1 MMAVSTST
9 ASRLPEISVEEIGD
23 HFIPLVPGAKSLVTA
38 GIWALTK
45 TTHCNRLVMASPIQG
60 PSRIEASTSSN
71 GREDVSRN
79 RSTSILL
86 IIRLP
91 LLFGGNKIAENLG
104 PSFLEVS
111 VPLQSALQH
120 CLYSVLGFGPSQ
132 RCPKRSEGIEEPVGR
147 RQRNLVDEI
156 LRGGEGS
163 SIEGGDP
170 AREGVDEAVQFGV
183 GKRSVDITVSFR
195 AIAIEVVGAEND
207 FERPAAA
214 NQMGQALCASTARM
228 QTDTKLGMAESRVLA
243 RREAHVAGEDE
254 LAADAA
260 GAAPDFCDADNRRLR
275 EPHERIHENRKPGS
289 SDTWGDVPNL
299 ASQIKVGQVEGRN
312 RALEDNDTQI
322 LAGVHPN
329 KQILEGLED
338 VRVNNVEGWVVE
350 YYPPVRRRF
359 LDHPH
364 VRRRISISHR
374 F

>member
-1 MMAVSTST
+1 MSGWPT
-9 ASRLPEISVEEIGD
+9 A
-23 HFIPLVPGAKSLVTA
+23 PL
-38 GIWALTK
+38 
-45 TTHCNRLVMASPIQG
+45 
-60 PSRIEASTSSN
+60 IEARTSSN

-111 VPLQSALQH
+111 VALQPPVH
-120 CLYSVLGFGPSQ
+120 HGLYSVLGFGPCQ

-163 SIEGGDP
+163 SIEGGDS

-195 AIAIEVVGAEND
+195 GVTIEVVGAEND

-214 NQMGQALCASTARM
+214 NQMGQALCASTARV

-243 RREAHVAGEDE
+243 RREAHVAREDK
-254 LAADAA
+254 LAAHAADAA
-260 GAAPDFCDADNRRLR
+260 SDLCEADNRGLR
-275 EPHERIHENRKPGS
+275 EAHERIHENRKPGS
-289 SDTWGDVPNL
+289 SDSCGDVPNL
-299 ASQIKVGQVEGRN
+299 ASQIKVRQVEVRN
-312 RALEDNDTQI
+312 RALENNDTQI

-338 VRVNNVEGWVVE
+338 VRVNNVERWVDE
-350 YYPPVRRRF
+350 YYHPVRRHF
-359 LDHPH
+359 FDDPH
-364 VRRRISISHR
+364 RPSRIRVRQS
-374 F
+374 